1 MTSDSGTLLVV
12 DDNEANL
19 DMLSRR
25 LQRKGYTTLTAGGGQ
40 EALECIREQTFD
52 LILLDIMMPDIDG
65 IDVLRTLRQTYSAAE
80 LPVIMVTAKSD
91 SEQMVEALDLGANDY
106 VTKPIDINVVL
117 ARIRTQ
123 LARKQADV
131 ALRQNEERQAL
142 ALNGA
147 NDGIWD
153 WNLPTNE
160 FYFSPA
166 WQALLGLP
174 EHEITSKPDTWLSR
188 VHPDDRPLLQTD
200 LNAHARNDTPK
211 LENEHRIKHA
221 DGTYHWVLCRGRVVR
236 DCDGQAYRM
245 VGSLS
250 DITER
255 KIADGLTGLPNRLLF
270 LEHLERAIEHVWAHP
285 SYRFAV
291 IFLGLDRFK
300 LLNDSLGH
308 VIGDQMLVD
317 ASQRLGLCLRSGD
330 TFSRLDTE
338 PTLARIEGD
347 GFAILLDN
355 LNHDDDAVR
364 VTKRLQSALV
374 EPFIANEQEVFLTA
388 SAGIAHVSS
397 ESEQQSVRSETIL
410 RNAEIAMQRAKAN
423 GPAGYMVFDSDMQ
436 IRALERWQL
445 EADLRRG
452 IEARELCVFYQPIVA
467 LAAGRIAGFEALV
480 RWRHPEHGIVSPNA
494 FIPVA
499 EESGLIIPI
508 GSWVLRESCR
518 QMYAWQTT
526 FPTYPPLFMSVN
538 LSVKQLQDPD
548 FGRHIDQLLQDI
560 GIPPSSLKLE
570 ITESLLM
577 EHTELVT
584 PLINKI
590 RDLGI
595 QVSLDDFGT
604 GYSSLSHLHSFP
616 INTLKID
623 CSFVARMESQS
634 ESSEIVR
641 TILALAQHLNM
652 DVVAEGIESEH
663 QLQKL
668 RAFRCEYGQGF
679 LFAKPLEKE
688 AAETLL
694 AEDHQWE

>member
-40 EALECIREQTFD
+40 AALDCIREQTFD

-65 IDVLRTLRQTYSAAE
+65 IEVLRILRQTYSASE

-123 LARKQADV
+123 LSRKQADA

-142 ALNGA
+142 ALNGG

-153 WNLPTNE
+153 WNLQTSE

-166 WQALLGLP
+166 WQVLLGLS
-174 EHEITSKPDTWLSR
+174 EHETSSKPDAWLSR
-188 VHPDDRPLLQTD
+188 VHPDDQPVLQTD
-200 LNAHARNDTPK
+200 LNAHARGDTAK

-221 DGTYHWVLCRGRVVR
+221 DGTYRWVLCRGRVVR
-236 DCDGQAYRM
+236 DGDGQSIRM

-270 LEHLERAIEHVWAHP
+270 LEHLERTIEHAKAHP

-300 LLNDSLGH
+300 LLNNSLGH
-308 VIGDQMLVD
+308 AIGDQMLVA
-317 ASQRLGLCLRSGD
+317 ASQRLQLCLRSGD
-330 TFSRLDTE
+330 TFSRMDSE

-355 LNHDDDAVR
+355 LNHEDDALR
-364 VTKRLQSALV
+364 VTERLQATLK
-374 EPFIANEQEVFLTA
+374 EPFIMNEQEVFLTA
-388 SAGIAHVSS
+388 SAGITNVSS
-397 ESEQQSVRSETIL
+397 EPEQQYGKSETIL
-410 RNAEIAMQRAKAN
+410 RNAEIAMQRAKAS
-423 GPAGYMVFDSDMQ
+423 GPSSYMVFNPDMQ
-436 IRALERWQL
+436 VRALARWKL

-452 IEARELCVFYQPIVA
+452 IDAGELCVFYQPIVA

-480 RWRHPEHGIVSPNA
+480 RWRHPEHGIVSPVS

-499 EESGLIIPI
+499 EESGLIVPL
-508 GSWVLRESCR
+508 GSWVLRESVR
-518 QMYAWQTT
+518 QMHAWQGIFTS
-526 FPTYPPLFMSVN
+526 YPPLFMSVN
-538 LSVKQLQDPD
+538 LSVKQLQNPD
-548 FGRHIDQLLQDI
+548 FGHQIENLLQEI
-560 GIPPSSLKLE
+560 HVLPSSLKLE

-577 EHTELVT
+577 EHTALIT
-584 PLINKI
+584 PLIGKI
-590 RDLGI
+590 RNLGI

-623 CSFVARMESQS
+623 RSFITRMEEQS
-634 ESSEIVR
+634 ESAEIVR
-641 TILALAQHLNM
+641 TILALAKHLNM
-652 DVVAEGIESEH
+652 DVVAEGIESEQ
-663 QLQKL
+663 QLRKL

-679 LFAKPLEKE
+679 LFAKPLERE

-694 AEDHQWE
+694 AEGHQW